1 MLLRI
6 KNLFIEIFFASFLIF
21 LRIKVVSLK
30 QGNHYILPGVNTSL
44 MRKAYFSVIILL
56 ISFAQVYADA
66 AFAFNSQDTAQVNL
80 LNKQGFQMRQTDHDQ
95 TIRKGEQA
103 LELAKKL
110 NYLNGIAEAY
120 RVMGVG
126 EAYSNQEAK
135 AIADYSNA
143 LSYFKKSGNELGQ
156 ASVYNNIGNLY
167 LAIDYD
173 QSLDYVQR
181 GLAIAERLGNTKL
194 IAKANLNIGN
204 VYLRK
209 KNLSLALE
217 YYTKSQKQFEQLNDQ
232 TNQVISL
239 LNIGVIYYNEK
250 EYDKSIE
257 LLLSAHNQAKAHD
270 LNTSIG
276 TIDLTLSSIYIEK
289 KDYDKARQ
297 FLDEGIAFADI
308 TKDEKLKDDFTY
320 NSYQLEMH
328 RKNFDRAVS
337 ILHNIYERDST
348 MHASALSSDLNLMQ
362 QQHDQ
367 QERQRENELIIE
379 RQKNDRVKF
388 WWAVSGSGLLLV
400 VIVLLIGNVKRKAK
414 TNSRLT
420 ELNSEVSRQKDNL
433 DRINHHLEE
442 IIDERTRDLQIK
454 NKKLSEYSSYLSHQ
468 IRGPIA
474 TLKGLMNLEKEG
486 LVDQQEC
493 INMMN
498 KCVSDI
504 DEKIIDMTDIL
515 HDPKR
520 TSFH

>member
-1 MLLRI
+1 
-6 KNLFIEIFFASFLIF
+6 
-21 LRIKVVSLK
+21 
-30 QGNHYILPGVNTSL
+30 
-44 MRKAYFSVIILL
+44 MRKAYFSIVILL
-56 ISFAQVYADA
+56 VSFARVYAEA
-66 AFAFNSQDTAQVNL
+66 SVAFSSQDTAEVNL
-80 LNKQGFQMRQTDHDQ
+80 LNKQAFQMRQTDHDQ
-95 TIRKGEQA
+95 TIKKGEQA
-103 LELAKKL
+103 LELAQRI
-110 NYLNGIAEAY
+110 NYINGIAEAY
-120 RVMGVG
+120 RTMGIG
-126 EAYSNQEAK
+126 EAYANEEAK

-143 LSYFKKSGNELGQ
+143 LTYYKRADNELGQ
-156 ASVYNNIGNLY
+156 AKVYNNIGNLY

-173 QSLDYVQR
+173 QSLDYVEK
-181 GLAIAERLGNTKL
+181 GLNIAERLGNKKL
-194 IAKANLNIGN
+194 MASANLNIGN
-204 VYLRK
+204 VYFRK

-217 YYTKSQKQFEQLNDQ
+217 YYTKSQKQFQELDDQ
-232 TNQVISL
+232 TNQIISL
-239 LNIGVIYYNEK
+239 LNIGVIYYKEK
-250 EYDKSIE
+250 QYDKSVE
-257 LLLSAHNQAKAHD
+257 LLLSAHDQAKMHD

-276 TIDLTLSSIYIEK
+276 IVDLTLSSIYIEK
-289 KDYDKARQ
+289 RDYDQAQK
-297 FLDEGIAFADI
+297 FLDEGIAFAEI
-308 TKDEKLKDDFTY
+308 TKDEKLRDDFAY

-328 RKNFDRAVS
+328 RKNFEKAVS
-337 ILHNIYERDST
+337 MLHNIYERDST
-348 MHASALSSDLNLMQ
+348 MHASALTSDLNLMQ
-362 QQHDQ
+362 KQHDQ
-367 QERQRENELIIE
+367 QEKQRENELIIE

-400 VIVLLIGNVKRKAK
+400 VIMLLIGNVKRKAR